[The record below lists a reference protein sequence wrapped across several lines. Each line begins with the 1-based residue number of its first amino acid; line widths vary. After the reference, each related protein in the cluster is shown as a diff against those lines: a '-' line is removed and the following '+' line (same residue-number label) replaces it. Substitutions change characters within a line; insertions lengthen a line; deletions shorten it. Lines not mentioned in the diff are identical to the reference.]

1 VKIYTR
7 TGDDGTTGLF
17 SGERVSKTHPRV
29 EAYGAVDELNS
40 ALGLARAL
48 GAQAR
53 VATVIIGV
61 QKTLF
66 TLGSDLATRATGKA
80 AIPRIGA
87 DEITHLEGEIDRMT
101 AELPP
106 LRTFIL
112 PGGTPA
118 GAQLQL
124 VRAIAR
130 RAERAALRLAA
141 EEAVNAE
148 ALVYMNRLSDFFFT
162 LARFENFL
170 AGRAEEAWI
179 SGA

>member
-1 VKIYTR
+1 MKIYTR

-17 SGERVSKTHPRV
+17 SGERVAKTHLRV

-48 GAQAR
+48 GAQTR
-53 VATVIIGV
+53 VAATIIGV
-61 QKTLF
+61 QQSLF
-66 TLGSDLATRATGKA
+66 TLGSDLATRATGKL

-87 DEITHLEGEIDRMT
+87 KEIAGLEGEIDRMT

-106 LRTFIL
+106 LRKFIL

-124 VRAIAR
+124 VRAITR

-148 ALVYMNRLSDFFFT
+148 AIVYLNRLSDFFFT